1 MATLADVARRAGVS
15 TATVSRIINNSPK
28 PVGDEL
34 RERVLAAVAELQF
47 VPNANAQQLAR
58 ADRSAVGVIVHD
70 VSDPYF
76 AEITRGLQRVAT
88 ENGRLVIIC
97 NSYRD
102 PERELA
108 YVDLLHAHQTAAIVL
123 AGSGYHDAPITA
135 RLDAKLRLYQST
147 GGRVAVIGR
156 HEHAGDAVVP
166 ENEHGGYLAA
176 DALYRLGHTA
186 IGVIAGPKHLTTT
199 TDRLTGLRRAAREHG
214 HRLLARH
221 IEYAGFDRNGG
232 AAAAAA
238 LLDRDPG
245 LTALAALNDSMAVGA
260 LSVLRERG
268 IYGARRDEPDRLRRH
283 ADLGGRDAAAEHGAA
298 AVGGDRGPGDVA
310 GPAGAGV
317 GAGPAAGGARG
328 GAAGAARQHRS
339 PTLTQRRSPCRA
351 QRTARRADAAP
362 KVLDHPLLGEQVPG
376 RVAHLH
382 GVDLPRRQ
390 QCDAIDH

>member
-28 PVGDEL
+28 PVADAL

-88 ENGRLVIIC
+88 DHGRLVIIC

-123 AGSGYHDAPITA
+123 AGSGYVDAPITA
-135 RLDAKLRLYQST
+135 RLDGKLRLYQST
-147 GGRVAVIGR
+147 GGRVSVIGR

-166 ENEHGGYLAA
+166 ENEPGGYLAA

-186 IGVIAGPKHLTTT
+186 IGVIAGPRHLTTT
-199 TDRLTGLRRAAREHG
+199 TDRLAGVRRAAKEHG
-214 HRLLARH
+214 HRLGARQVV
-221 IEYAGFDRNGG
+221 YADFDRNGG
-232 AAAAAA
+232 VAAAAT
-238 LLDRDPG
+238 LLAQNPG

-260 LSVLRERG
+260 LACLRERG
-268 IYGARRDEPDRLRRH
+268 IDVPGEMSVIGFDDMPISVDVTPPLSTVRLPLEEIGVRAMSLALREGDRDGPLVEQVAAKLVLR
-283 ADLGGRDAAAEHGAA
+283 GSTAAAP
-298 AVGGDRGPGDVA
+298 RG
-310 GPAGAGV
+310 
-317 GAGPAAGGARG
+317 
-328 GAAGAARQHRS
+328 
-339 PTLTQRRSPCRA
+339 
-351 QRTARRADAAP
+351 RRA
-362 KVLDHPLLGEQVPG
+362 G
-376 RVAHLH
+376 R
-382 GVDLPRRQ
+382 
-390 QCDAIDH
+390 